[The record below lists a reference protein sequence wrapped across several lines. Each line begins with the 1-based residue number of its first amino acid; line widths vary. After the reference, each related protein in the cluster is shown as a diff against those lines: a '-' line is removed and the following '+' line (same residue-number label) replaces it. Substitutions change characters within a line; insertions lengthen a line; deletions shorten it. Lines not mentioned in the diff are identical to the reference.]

1 MSRQIDF
8 TSYIPTSLVGV
19 NSASKT
25 LAAEVATGLPIPTG
39 ALPGKAFFLSEKW
52 ANQLSAV
59 AINSAPL
66 LQCHA
71 GWYMIVQLDAGA
83 TAANVSQG
91 SIGAQLS
98 LAAGPSD
105 MTDMSHALSQGINP
119 VVFLN
124 AITPGYYSIVQIGG
138 DATVQL
144 AASQTTAVGSV
155 LLSNSSGLVTVGSS
169 NITTTTYPE
178 VVGIAEQVIIT
189 PAGALTLSAAAA
201 ASGGSTVYTGTI
213 TGGGTNNYVG
223 LYMVIAGFTNATNN
237 SAYAGAQG
245 FPVTANTTT
254 TITVSNPLGI
264 AETHAGTAT
273 STNLVRAT
281 LNFPFGGVK

>member
-8 TSYIPTSLVGV
+8 TSYIPTSLVGN
-19 NSASKT
+19 NSPSKT
-25 LAAEVATGLPIPTG
+25 LAAEAVTGLPIPTG

-71 GWYMIVQLDAGA
+71 GWYMVVQLDAGA
-83 TAANVSQG
+83 TVANVTQG
-91 SIGAQLS
+91 SVGAQLS
-98 LAAGPSD
+98 LTSGPSV
-105 MTDMSHALSQGINP
+105 MTDMAHVLSQGINP

-124 AITPGYYSIVQIGG
+124 ALTAGNYTIVQIGG

-155 LLSNSSGLVTVGSS
+155 LLSNSTGQVTVGSS
-169 NITTTTYPE
+169 NITTATYIE

-189 PAGALTLSAAAA
+189 PAGALTLTSVA
-201 ASGGSTVYTGTI
+201 ASSNGTAVYQGTI

-223 LYMVIAGFTNATNN
+223 LYMVITGFTNATNN

-245 FPVTANTTT
+245 FLVTANTTT
-254 TITVSNPLGI
+254 SITLANPLAI

-281 LNFPFGGVK
+281 LNFPFGGIK